1 MPLQEKKTN
10 KKLAGLGRASER
22 CDLTYIVGK
31 WLRVMKIISGINKLE
46 FDHHLNRLWRWE

>member
-22 CDLTYIVGK
+22 CERTEVGGI
-31 WLRVMKIISGINKLE
+31 WMRVMKITCGINKLE
-46 FDHHLNRLWRWE
+46 FSHHLNRLWRWE